1 MTCERFSAILK
12 GLGTCNMVG
21 SKVFGCVVEVD
32 DGLVLRLGEVLKIIV
47 GLFLVAR
54 PSVIRPTATAQ
65 DSPHRP
71 TF

>member
-1 MTCERFSAILK
+1 MMCERFSAILK

-47 GLFLVAR
+47 GLFWSRDR
-54 PSVIRPTATAQ
+54 P
-65 DSPHRP
+65 
-71 TF
+71 